1 MDLSEVTHIQ
11 QAEIE
16 NRLLRGLAAW
26 GIPDPMTL
34 EEWAREHFY
43 LSAES
48 SYVEQKW
55 VPWTFQRAIMAT
67 ISNDDIEEVDFKK
80 SARIGYT
87 KIILAALGYF
97 AEHKRRN
104 QVLWQ
109 PTDDDAEDF
118 AKSELDP
125 MLRDVA
131 VMQTV
136 FPSYA
141 AKHKDNT
148 VRQKKFVGSILRIR
162 GGKAAKNYRRFSADV
177 AIFDELSG
185 FDGNIEKEGDPWTL
199 GWKRTEGATFRK
211 GICGSTPKLKGFC
224 QIDKRYEAAQ
234 YRFKFNVR
242 CPHCGEH
249 HPLSW
254 GGKDLTHGFK
264 WIGDDENSVMHMCPH
279 CQGLIDQGDYLRIE
293 SAGFWI
299 SECGR
304 LHLLNDGTFTAA
316 DGSPAETPRH
326 IAFHVWTAYSPAVSW
341 VQIVR
346 EFIKAHAEFLKG
358 DDTLKQ
364 TFTNTTLGE
373 TWEVEVERTDVDELR
388 RRAEPYALRTI
399 PRDCLLLLAATDTQD
414 NRLETGVW
422 GIGRGGQMWPIEHK
436 VFWGS
441 PAQDEVWIELEAFL
455 FGTEYSNSYGV
466 PMRIYASAIDSG
478 GHHADDVYAFA
489 HKHKS
494 RRVYAIKGASG
505 IERSIDNGNTKVGYR
520 RSGRIEKNGPT
531 LWHVGTNLAKDRFQ
545 SRLEVDIPG
554 PGYVHFSNE
563 LSEEWYRQLAGEAR
577 VVRRVRGGS
586 ETRWMAERKR
596 VEVKDIV
603 TYVIWLEER
612 LDLWAT
618 TKARAKWWDDLD
630 VSVQPSIDDL
640 FAVPAHP
647 APAPTPS
654 QVVVAQPAQPAP
666 ASPNHMPLT
675 APKPTPEPAK
685 PARRR
690 TTTTAFASQGWSRR
704 Q

>member
-16 NRLLRGLAAW
+16 LRLSRGLAAL
-26 GIPDPMTL
+26 GIREPMTL
-34 EEWAREHFY
+34 EEWARENFY

-48 SYVEQKW
+48 SYVEQRW

-80 SARIGYT
+80 SARVGYT

-118 AKSELDP
+118 SKSELDP

-177 AIFDELSG
+177 AIWDELSG
-185 FDGNIEKEGDPWTL
+185 FDGNIEKEGDPFTL

-211 GICGSTPKLKGFC
+211 AICGSTPKLKGFC
-224 QIDKRYEAAQ
+224 QIDKRYDAALF
-234 YRFKFNVR
+234 RFKYNVR

-249 HPLSW
+249 HPLTW
-254 GGKDLTHGFK
+254 GGKDETHGMK
-264 WIGDDENSVMHMCPH
+264 WVGDDADTVMHMCPH
-279 CQGLIDQGDYLRIE
+279 CQTLIDQGDYLRIE
-293 SAGFWI
+293 GQGVWI
-299 SECGR
+299 SECGA
-304 LHLLNDGTFTAA
+304 LHLHCDGTFTDPDGNPAA
-316 DGSPAETPRH
+316 TPRH
-326 IAFHVWTAYSPAVSW
+326 IAFHIWTAYSPAVSW
-341 VQIVR
+341 SQIVR
-346 EFIKAHAEFLKG
+346 EFKKAHEEFMKG

-373 TWEVEVERTDVDELR
+373 TWEVEVERADLNELR
-388 RRAEPYALRTI
+388 RRAEPFALRTI
-399 PRDCLLLLAATDTQD
+399 PRDCLLLLSATDTQD

-422 GIGRGGQMWPIEHK
+422 GLGRDGQMWTIDHK
-436 VFWGS
+436 IFWGS
-441 PAQDEVWIELEAFL
+441 PAHDDVWAEWEGFVL
-455 FGTEYSNSYGV
+455 GTEYSNAYGV
-466 PMRIYASAIDSG
+466 PMRIFAHAIDSG
-478 GHHADDVYAFA
+478 GHHADDVYACA
-489 HKHKS
+489 HKHK
-494 RRVYAIKGASG
+494 RHRVYAIKGASG
-505 IERSIDNGNTKVGYR
+505 QERSIENGNTKVGYR

-545 SRLEVDIPG
+545 ARLEVAQPG
-554 PGYVHFSNE
+554 PGYVHFSDE
-563 LSEEWYRQLAGEAR
+563 LSEEWFRQLAGEAR

-586 ETRWMAERKR
+586 ETRWVAERKR
-596 VEVKDIV
+596 VEAKDIV

-612 LDLWAT
+612 LDLWSRTHA
-618 TKARAKWWDDLD
+618 KAKWWDDLEA
-630 VSVQPSIDDL
+630 SVQPSMTDL
-640 FAVPAHP
+640 FADP
-647 APAPTPS
+647 APSQSPAAERTEPQVIQIQPPQPT
-654 QVVVAQPAQPAP
+654 QPIQEPAP
-666 ASPNHMPLT
+666 FIPPRRSAEPPPADASLF
-675 APKPTPEPAK
+675 APIAL
-685 PARRR
+685 
-690 TTTTAFASQGWSRR
+690 
-704 Q
+704 